1 MEAMMALVN
10 LAGVEILLLVRMHKF
25 QEFHTMVAMQII

>member
-10 LAGVEILLLVRMHKF
+10 LAGVEILLLVRIYRYLGF
-25 QEFHTMVAMQII
+25 PTMVATQII